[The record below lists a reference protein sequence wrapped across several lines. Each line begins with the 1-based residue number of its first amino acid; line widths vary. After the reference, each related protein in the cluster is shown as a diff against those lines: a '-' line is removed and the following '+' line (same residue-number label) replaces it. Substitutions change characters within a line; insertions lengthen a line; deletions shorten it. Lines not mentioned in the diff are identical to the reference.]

1 MSLTIIVAALTRHRP
16 RMLAQLLRSL
26 GEMELPRD
34 AEVIGLIVENDTEEH
49 ARRLVEDAGKAS
61 RNGLEFQYLLEPEQ
75 GIPIARNRAVD
86 WALSQNSDILA
97 FVDDDQ
103 TVAPDWLTTLTR
115 TYRETGALLLGGP
128 QLLAPAP
135 DDAGA
140 WTRLMHRNMT
150 HRFDKRARR
159 AAAHADI
166 HDTRNVTISTNN
178 WFADMRLFT
187 EHGLRFDN
195 TLRNGGEDLKLYRE
209 AYQAGLPTGWVKEAR
224 VFEWVEPDRMS
235 FRYQF
240 RRARDMSNTAYRI
253 RLEQKSEPR
262 WKVYPALLLKSVQAL
277 LHLVTLPFR
286 PNVGLL
292 DLARST
298 GWIAGRIAVLRGRKS
313 THYSETTGS

>member
-1 MSLTIIVAALTRHRP
+1 MPIKIVVAALTRNRP
-16 RMLAQLLRSL
+16 TMLSRLLRSL
-26 GEMELPRD
+26 GEMDLPTE
-34 AEVIGLIVENDTEEH
+34 ATVTGLIVENDTTPRSQKVVENH
-49 ARRLVEDAGKAS
+49 AELP
-61 RNGLEFQYLLEPEQ
+61 NGLDMHYLQEPRT

-86 WALSQNSDILA
+86 WARDQGADALV

-103 TVAPDWLTTLTR
+103 TVARNWLTELTQV
-115 TYRETGALLLGGP
+115 YRETGALLLGGP
-128 QLLAPAP
+128 QLLAPCP
-135 DDAGA
+135 EGAGF

-178 WFADMRLFT
+178 WFGDMRLFT
-187 EHGLRFDN
+187 EHRMRFDES
-195 TLRNGGEDLKLYRE
+195 LRKTGGSDLKLYQE
-209 AYQAGLPTGWVKEAR
+209 VYQANLATGWVADAE
-224 VFEWVEPDRMS
+224 VYEWVEPDRIS

-240 RRARDMSNTAYRI
+240 RRAMDTSNTAYRI
-253 RLEQKSEPR
+253 RLEQKREPR
-262 WKVYPALLLKSVQAL
+262 WKVYPALLLKSLQAL

-298 GWIAGRIAVLRGRKS
+298 GWISGRIAVLLGRDS
-313 THYSETTGS
+313 THYRETTGS